1 MEEERTNH
9 NSLKNAV
16 LKLKE
21 QRDTFDAENRKLRQE
36 LSAAQKE
43 IAELNALIIKLEAD
57 YKRLKLAKAYGW
69 NEESKKEAD
78 RRIAKLVRDINSCLV
93 LLGE

>member
-1 MEEERTNH
+1 MEKERTNH

-43 IAELNALIIKLEAD
+43 IAELNALVIKLEAD

-78 RRIAKLVRDINSCLV
+78 RKIAKLVRDINSCLV

>member
-78 RRIAKLVRDINSCLV
+78 RKIAKLVRDINSCLV

>member
-1 MEEERTNH
+1 MEKERTNH

-43 IAELNALIIKLEAD
+43 IAELNARIIKLEAD